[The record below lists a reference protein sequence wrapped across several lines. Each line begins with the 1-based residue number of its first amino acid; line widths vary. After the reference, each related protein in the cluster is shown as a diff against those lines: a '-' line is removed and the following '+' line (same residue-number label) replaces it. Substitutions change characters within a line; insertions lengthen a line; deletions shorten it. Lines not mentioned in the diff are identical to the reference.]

1 MRHQVERRSLTML
14 DLKTEN
20 ELLKYE
26 LEEATETCQTLID
39 ENESLRQAIALL
51 EKVLYEN
58 GIVIPIIL

>member
-1 MRHQVERRSLTML
+1 ML

-26 LEEATETCQTLID
+26 LEEATETCEALSA

-58 GIVIPIIL
+58 GIVVPILL

>member
-1 MRHQVERRSLTML
+1 ML